1 MDKSEFIKLI
11 IKKKSLDKDIFKLSL
26 TVEDFPIA
34 RQILNKIDGNFYTN
48 TILESNNI
56 VEIQSARGKLITNL
70 LNSLEDSLL
79 KSEIKKFIDQ
89 LVDEKIFSSSLNKNK
104 KKKMI
109 SELNDP
115 WGEAVKEENE
125 NKKMISELK
134 RLREERVKRENES
147 IENNTES
154 SYKNKSN
161 NVPTN
166 KIKQKVNIN
175 NKNNDIFITIF
186 NLGKKYLKENN
197 FINALESFTILIDRK
212 YQLEGK
218 ENIIYEAMGVCNSAL
233 ENYKDAV
240 NNYSNAISFK
250 VDSELFYKRG
260 DCFLKLE
267 EFNNAINDFQKAISL
282 NKEKSIYFYSSG
294 LAKYKISNFNKAIND
309 FNNAIS
315 LENKAIYH
323 HMKALCYEKLGN
335 FGKAIKSE
343 SSALKGSDQNFNYI
357 FYLCRGNFKLTSG
370 DIKGSKKD
378 LEKAIKLSS
387 GRDQDAFNNAIKS
400 YNKILNKEPD
410 SKQLSEELVNTSA
423 KKYSNNESFTEELKR
438 YRKKVNLL
446 FGYLTSLSLIV
457 GGIYFFYHHKKKIS
471 LQDNSPIVSLG
482 NEGIKCLYCPHPKHP
497 SISITDTGGRYRG
510 TLVLRIKIKQDGSVG
525 EIKLQRSSGYNFYDK
540 TVIELLKKYQFYPIE
555 KEVFINVEYR
565 FL

>member
-1 MDKSEFIKLI
+1 
-11 IKKKSLDKDIFKLSL
+11 
-26 TVEDFPIA
+26 IA

-457 GGIYFFYHHKKKIS
+457 GGIYFFYHYANKKS
-471 LQDNSPIVSLG
+471 LRDNFPIFSWR
-482 NEGIKCLYCPHPKHP
+482 NEGIKCFYCPYPKHP
-497 SISITDTGGRYRG
+497 IISQTDTGGRYRG
-510 TLVLRIKIKQDGSVG
+510 TLVLRIK
-525 EIKLQRSSGYNFYDK
+525 
-540 TVIELLKKYQFYPIE
+540 
-555 KEVFINVEYR
+555 
-565 FL
+565 